1 VTVLSTRYEWNRKY
15 VMTDIDEEKIRKLD
29 GTLLLVLRELL
40 RQQRTTRVANRLG
53 SSQSAVSHALARL
66 RAIFDDPLFVRRPHG
81 LEPTPRA
88 RELGP
93 KVDAI
98 LAAMSDAIGDPQ
110 RFDART
116 TTHDFRV
123 GAPDH
128 LATLLAPSL
137 LQVFG
142 SEAPRSR
149 FAFSQQ
155 LGQDALTALDRH
167 ELDLAVGRFA
177 GRIDR
182 AFVVE
187 SLFDD
192 EYCLIA
198 RRDHPRIGRRVT
210 AAVYAELDHIQVSI
224 AGDFRGL
231 EIERVGTGAVP
242 RHTVAAVPRF
252 LMAFPI
258 VAASDAVALAPRRLA
273 ERHGRSFGIS
283 AHAVPVP
290 LEPIRVLVV
299 RRARRDRAVAW
310 LLDRVRQLDVVA

>member
-1 VTVLSTRYEWNRKY
+1 
-15 VMTDIDEEKIRKLD
+15 MTDIDEEKIRKVD
-29 GTLLLVLRELL
+29 GTLLLVFRELL
-40 RQQRTTRVANRLG
+40 RQRRTTLVAERLG

-93 KVDAI
+93 KVDAL
-98 LAAMSDAIGDPQ
+98 LAAMSDAIGSTE
-110 RFDART
+110 RFDAGT
-116 TTHDFRV
+116 TQHDFRI

-137 LQVFG
+137 LEVFR

-155 LGQDALTALDRH
+155 LGQDALDALDRH
-167 ELDLAVGRFA
+167 ELDLALGRFG
-177 GRIDR
+177 GRIGQNLV
-182 AFVVE
+182 AE
-187 SLFDD
+187 TLFDD

-198 RRDHPRIGRRVT
+198 RQDHPRIRRRVT
-210 AAVYAELDHIQVSI
+210 AAIYAELDHIQVSV

-231 EIERVGTGAVP
+231 EIERVGSRALP

-273 ERHGRSFGIS
+273 ERHGHSFGVS
-283 AHAVPVP
+283 AYTVPVA

-299 RRARRDRAVAW
+299 RRNPSGGAVDW
-310 LLDRVRQLDVVA
+310 LLDVLRGLDVVS